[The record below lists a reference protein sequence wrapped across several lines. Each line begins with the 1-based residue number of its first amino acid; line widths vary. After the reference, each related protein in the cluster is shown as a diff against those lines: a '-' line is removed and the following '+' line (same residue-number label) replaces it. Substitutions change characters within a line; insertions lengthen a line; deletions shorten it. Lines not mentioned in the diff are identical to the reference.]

1 MAELFDN
8 NKNASPELAAE
19 AAEGKTP
26 QSKEM
31 TGLSEKL
38 GIFSK
43 GFARA
48 FKHLFLPYREMING
62 KGITRRWLFTTFSL
76 LGTMLIAIFIISVS
90 VINRFYYNNIQQIMD
105 QRASVTSDY
114 FAQTAFNSY
123 TAMNE
128 NDYRLAAQSFV
139 EGFADKDKME
149 IQFINGKGS
158 TIVTSSGFEPLD
170 GQPKPDY
177 DDACKNGDH
186 GTWNG
191 RNENNE
197 HVYAV
202 SYILELPNY
211 KGFRAIRMIVS
222 LEPTDSA
229 VRGNVILILTVLLI
243 VLLFISLT
251 SSYFIRSIVNPV
263 KTITNIA
270 GHIASGDF
278 SIRLQKQHDDEIGD
292 LMDSINAMAAELAL
306 SENAKNDFI
315 SSVSHELRTP
325 LTAIKG
331 WSETVL
337 MCGTED
343 ETMIKRGMGIIIN
356 ETERLSGLV
365 EQLLDFS
372 RMQSGRMVMNFQMLD
387 IIAEIDDVV
396 FMFADKARKEDKRL
410 TFYEPEQAIP
420 VMGDRDR
427 LKQVIIIV
435 IDNAMKYSESGGE
448 IYVYTS
454 VENDMLTI
462 GVRDHGCGIP
472 ADQLPKIKQKFYKA
486 NTSKGGFGIGL
497 AVADEIIHKHNGEFI
512 IDSVEGEGT
521 NVSIILPIARQSS
534 KIEISSSSET
544 NPNTNTTESDVAKN
558 E

>member
-1 MAELFDN
+1 MIKKLAEITN
-8 NKNASPELAAE
+8 E
-19 AAEGKTP
+19 T
-26 QSKEM
+26 
-31 TGLSEKL
+31 SEKKEET
-38 GIFSK
+38 GERKKDSK
-43 GFARA
+43 LREKTGKFTGA
-48 FKHLFLPYREMING
+48 FVNMIKHIFLPYREMIQG

-76 LGTMLIAIFIISVS
+76 LGTMLIAIFVISVS
-90 VINRFYYNNIQQIMD
+90 LINSFYYNNIKQVID
-105 QRASVTSDY
+105 QRAEVTSEY

-123 TAMNE
+123 AAMNE
-128 NDYRLAAQSFV
+128 NDYRLSAQSFV
-139 EGFADKDKME
+139 EGFSDKDKME
-149 IQFINGKGS
+149 VQFINGRGS
-158 TIVTSSGFEPLD
+158 TLVSSTGFEPPE

-177 DDACKNGDH
+177 EEACKNGTH

-191 RNENNE
+191 LNENNE

-211 KGFRAIRMIVS
+211 KGYRAIRMIVS
-222 LEPTDSA
+222 LEPTDAA
-229 VRGNVILILTVLLI
+229 VRGNVILISVIMLV

-263 KTITNIA
+263 KKITNIA
-270 GHIASGDF
+270 GNIAGGDF
-278 SIRLQKQHDDEIGD
+278 SIRLEKQHDDEIGD

-343 ETMIKRGMGIIIN
+343 EAMIKRGMGIIIK

-372 RMQSGRMVMNFQMLD
+372 RMQSGRLVMNIQLLD
-387 IIAEIDDVV
+387 IVAEIDDVV
-396 FMFADKARKEDKRL
+396 FMFAEKARKEDKRL

-427 LKQVIIIV
+427 LKQVIIIA

-454 VENDMLTI
+454 VENDRLTI

-472 ADQLPKIKQKFYKA
+472 ADQLSKVKQKFYKA
-486 NTSKGGFGIGL
+486 NTEKGGFGIGL
-497 AVADEIIHKHNGEFI
+497 AVADEIIRKHNGEFI

-521 NVSIILPIARQSS
+521 NVSIILPIARQAAP
-534 KIEISSSSET
+534 SEG
-544 NPNTNTTESDVAKN
+544 E
-558 E
+558 

>member
-1 MAELFDN
+1 MTENNDNTAE
-8 NKNASPELAAE
+8 SR
-19 AAEGKTP
+19 EGLKERLVRTGFYGRW
-26 QSKEM
+26 QSFFA
-31 TGLSEKL
+31 GLGRGL
-38 GIFSK
+38 Q
-43 GFARA
+43 
-48 FKHLFLPYREMING
+48 HLTLPYREMIRG

-76 LGTMLIAIFIISVS
+76 LGTMLIAIFIITVS
-90 VINRFYYNNIQQIMD
+90 LINSFYYNNIEQILE
-105 QRASVTSDY
+105 QRASVMSQY
-114 FAQTAFNSY
+114 FAQTAFNSF

-139 EGFADKDKME
+139 EGFADKDKIE
-149 IQFINGKGS
+149 IQFINGRGS
-158 TIVTSSGFEPLD
+158 TLISSSGFEPPD

-177 DDACKNGDH
+177 FDACRNGDH
-186 GTWNG
+186 GSWNG
-191 RNENNE
+191 LNENRE

-202 SYILELPNY
+202 SYILELPGY
-211 KGFRAIRMIVS
+211 KGFRAVRMIVS
-222 LEPTDSA
+222 LEPTDAA
-229 VRGNVILILTVLLI
+229 VRNNIILTSVIMLL
-243 VLLFISLT
+243 VLLFISLS

-263 KTITNIA
+263 KSITNLA
-270 GHIASGDF
+270 GHIAAGDF
-278 SIRLQKQHDDEIGD
+278 SIRLDKQHADEIGD
-292 LMDSINAMAAELAL
+292 LVDSINAMASELAL

-343 ETMIKRGMGIIIN
+343 EAMIKRGMGIIIK

-387 IIAEIDDVV
+387 IVAEIDDVV
-396 FMFADKARKEDKRL
+396 FMFADKASKEDKRL

-420 VMGDRDR
+420 VMGDRDK

-472 ADQLPKIKQKFYKA
+472 ADQLPKVKQKFYKA

-497 AVADEIIHKHNGEFI
+497 AVADEIIRKHNGEFV

-521 NVSIILPIARQSS
+521 NVSIILPVARQNSS
-534 KIEISSSSET
+534 IEIPPPDRKPSDSSALE
-544 NPNTNTTESDVAKN
+544 
-558 E
+558 

>member
-1 MAELFDN
+1 MAEITNETPDTN
-8 NKNASPELAAE
+8 EGLAE
-19 AAEGKTP
+19 RYKK
-26 QSKEM
+26 SKV
-31 TGLSEKL
+31 GEKL
-38 GIFSK
+38 SRF
-43 GFARA
+43 FEA
-48 FKHLFLPYREMING
+48 FGRIIKHLFLPYREMIRG

-90 VINRFYYNNIQQIMD
+90 LINSFYYNNIKQVID
-105 QRASVTSDY
+105 QRAEVTSDY

-128 NDYRLAAQSFV
+128 NDYRLSAQSFV

-149 IQFINGKGS
+149 IQFINGRGT
-158 TIVTSSGFEPLD
+158 TIVTSSGFEPPA

-177 DDACKNGDH
+177 ESACKNGDH

-191 RNENNE
+191 LNENNE

-211 KGFRAIRMIVS
+211 KGYRAIRMIVS
-222 LEPTDSA
+222 LEPTDAA
-229 VRGNVILILTVLLI
+229 VRGNIILILFILLV

-270 GHIASGDF
+270 GNIAGGDF
-278 SIRLQKQHDDEIGD
+278 SIRLEKQHDDEIGD

-343 ETMIKRGMGIIIN
+343 EAMIKRGMSIIIK

-387 IIAEIDDVV
+387 
-396 FMFADKARKEDKRL
+396 M
-410 TFYEPEQAIP
+410 AIP

-427 LKQVIIIV
+427 LKQVIIIA

-454 VENDMLTI
+454 VENDKLTI

-472 ADQLPKIKQKFYKA
+472 ADQLPKVKQKFYKA
-486 NTSKGGFGIGL
+486 NTEKGGFGIGL
-497 AVADEIIHKHNGEFI
+497 AVADEIIRKHNGEFI

-521 NVSIILPIARQSS
+521 NVSIILPIARQTGLSS
-534 KIEISSSSET
+534 DKNS
-544 NPNTNTTESDVAKN
+544 TESEVINN

>member
-1 MAELFDN
+1 MPDISN
-8 NKNASPELAAE
+8 NTPET
-19 AAEGKTP
+19 K
-26 QSKEM
+26 QS
-31 TGLSEKL
+31 LSERFKKSRLYDKL
-38 GIFSK
+38 SSFPET
-43 GFARA
+43 
-48 FKHLFLPYREMING
+48 FKRMTRHLFLPYKEMIMG

-76 LGTMLIAIFIISVS
+76 LGTMLVAIFIISVS
-90 VINRFYYNNIQQIMD
+90 LINSYYYNNIQQILD

-114 FAQTAFNSY
+114 FAQTAFNSNS
-123 TAMNE
+123 AMSE

-149 IQFINGKGS
+149 IQFINGRGT
-158 TIVTSSGFEPLD
+158 TIVTSSGFEPPA

-177 DDACKNGDH
+177 DEACKNGEH
-186 GTWNG
+186 GSWNG
-191 RNENNE
+191 RNENKE
-197 HVYAV
+197 HCYAV
-202 SYILELPNY
+202 TYILALPNY
-211 KGFRAIRMIVS
+211 KGYRAIRLIVS
-222 LEPTDSA
+222 LEPTDET
-229 VRGNVILILTVLLI
+229 VRGNVILISAIMLI
-243 VLLFISLT
+243 VLLFISLS

-270 GHIASGDF
+270 GNIAGGDF
-278 SIRLQKQHDDEIGD
+278 SIRLEKQHDDEIGD

-331 WSETVL
+331 WSETML
-337 MCGTED
+337 MCGPED
-343 ETMIKRGMGIIIN
+343 EAMIKRGMGIIIN

-420 VMGDRDR
+420 VMGDRDK

-454 VENDMLTI
+454 VENEMLTI

-497 AVADEIIHKHNGEFI
+497 AVADEIIRKHNGELM

-521 NVSIILPIARQSS
+521 NVSILIPIARQNSN
-534 KIEISSSSET
+534 IEIASVASASEK
-544 NPNTNTTESDVAKN
+544 NTTDNDTLE
-558 E
+558 

>member
-1 MAELFDN
+1 LEEKEEKRESLWQKFKSTKAYDKLLSFRDWLMRMLQHLTL
-8 NKNASPELAAE
+8 PY
-19 AAEGKTP
+19 
-26 QSKEM
+26 KEM
-31 TGLSEKL
+31 
-38 GIFSK
+38 I
-43 GFARA
+43 R
-48 FKHLFLPYREMING
+48 G
-62 KGITRRWLFTTFSL
+62 KGVTRRWLFTTFSL
-76 LGTMLIAIFIISVS
+76 LGTMLIAIFIITVS
-90 VINRFYYNNIQQIMD
+90 LINSFYYNNIQQIIE
-105 QRASVTSDY
+105 QRASVTSQY

-128 NDYRLAAQSFV
+128 NDYRLSAQSFV

-149 IQFINGKGS
+149 IQFINGRGS
-158 TIVTSSGFEPLD
+158 TLISSSGFEPPE

-177 DDACKNGDH
+177 YLACKNGDR

-191 RNENNE
+191 VNENNE

-202 SYILELPNY
+202 SCILELPGYNGY
-211 KGFRAIRMIVS
+211 RAIRMIVS
-222 LEPTDSA
+222 LEPTDAA
-229 VRGNVILILTVLLI
+229 VRGNIILTSVIMLI
-243 VLLFISLT
+243 VLLFISLS

-263 KTITNIA
+263 KGITNIA
-270 GHIASGDF
+270 GHIAAGDF
-278 SIRLQKQHDDEIGD
+278 SIRLEKEHDDEIGD
-292 LMDSINAMAAELAL
+292 LVDSINAMAAELAL

-343 ETMIKRGMGIIIN
+343 EAMIKRGMGIIIN

-387 IIAEIDDVV
+387 IVAEIDDVV
-396 FMFADKARKEDKRL
+396 FMFKDKAQKEDKRL
-410 TFYEPEQAIP
+410 TFYEPETPIP
-420 VMGDRDR
+420 VMGDRDK

-435 IDNAMKYSESGGE
+435 IDNAMKYSEPGGE
-448 IYVYTS
+448 IFVYTS
-454 VENDMLTI
+454 VESDMLTI
-462 GVRDHGCGIP
+462 GVRDYGCGIS
-472 ADQLPKIKQKFYKA
+472 ADQLPKVKQKFYKA

-497 AVADEIIHKHNGEFI
+497 AVADEIIRKHNGEFN

-521 NVSIILPIARQSS
+521 NVSIILPVARQS
-534 KIEISSSSET
+534 
-544 NPNTNTTESDVAKN
+544 NATEQAEKAQ
-558 E
+558 

>member
-1 MAELFDN
+1 MEELTKTDAE
-8 NKNASPELAAE
+8 KAAE
-19 AAEGKTP
+19 ADDGSSQSVFRQKLGKLSATLGKLMGHLSLP
-26 QSKEM
+26 YKEM
-31 TGLSEKL
+31 V
-38 GIFSK
+38 
-43 GFARA
+43 R
-48 FKHLFLPYREMING
+48 G

-76 LGTMLIAIFIISVS
+76 LGTMIIVIFIISVS
-90 VINRFYYNNIQQIMD
+90 LINSFYYNNIKQIMD

-128 NDYRLAAQSFV
+128 NDYRLSAQSFV
-139 EGFADKDKME
+139 EGFSDKDKME
-149 IQFINGKGS
+149 IQFINGRGT
-158 TIVTSSGFEPLD
+158 TIVTSSGFEPPA

-177 DDACKNGDH
+177 EEACSNGDH

-191 RNENNE
+191 VNENNE

-202 SYILELPNY
+202 SYILELPDY
-211 KGFRAIRMIVS
+211 KGYRAIRMIVS

-229 VRGNVILILTVLLI
+229 VRSNIILIFVVMMI
-243 VLLFISLT
+243 VLLFISLS

-270 GHIASGDF
+270 GHIAGGDF
-278 SIRLQKQHDDEIGD
+278 SIRLEKQHDDEIGD

-343 ETMIKRGMGIIIN
+343 EAMIKRGMGIIIN

-420 VMGDRDR
+420 VMGDRDK

-472 ADQLPKIKQKFYKA
+472 ADQLPKVKQKFYKA
-486 NTSKGGFGIGL
+486 NTAKGGFGIGL
-497 AVADEIIHKHNGEFI
+497 AVADEIIRKHNGEFV

-521 NVSIILPIARQSS
+521 NVSIILPIARQNTN
-534 KIEISSSSET
+534 IEISAAAEKNS
-544 NPNTNTTESDVAKN
+544 TESEVANN

>member
-1 MAELFDN
+1 MPDMLDNANNTNNSNGSDEKSGFFDN
-8 NKNASPELAAE
+8 IKNS
-19 AAEGKTP
+19 
-26 QSKEM
+26 
-31 TGLSEKL
+31 KL
-38 GIFSK
+38 GEKTGKF
-43 GFARA
+43 FEA
-48 FKHLFLPYREMING
+48 FGRMMKHLFLPYREMIRG

-90 VINRFYYNNIQQIMD
+90 LINSFYYNNIQQIIE
-105 QRASVTSDY
+105 QRTSVMSEY

-128 NDYRLAAQSFV
+128 NDYRLSAQSFV

-149 IQFINGKGS
+149 LQFINGRGS
-158 TIVTSSGFEPLD
+158 TLVTSTGFEPPA

-177 DDACKNGDH
+177 DAACKTGDH

-191 RNENNE
+191 YNENNE

-202 SYILELPNY
+202 SYILDLPNY
-211 KGFRAIRMIVS
+211 KGYRAIRMIVS
-222 LEPTDSA
+222 LEPTDDA
-229 VRGNVILILTVLLI
+229 VRSNIILIFVIMLV
-243 VLLFISLT
+243 VLLFISLS

-270 GHIASGDF
+270 GNIAGGDF
-278 SIRLQKQHDDEIGD
+278 SIRLEKQHDDEIGD

-343 ETMIKRGMGIIIN
+343 EAMIKRGMGIIIK

-396 FMFADKARKEDKRL
+396 FMFAEKARIEDKRL

-420 VMGDRDR
+420 VMGDRDK

-472 ADQLPKIKQKFYKA
+472 ADQLPKVKQKFYKA
-486 NTSKGGFGIGL
+486 NTAKGGFGIGL
-497 AVADEIIHKHNGEFI
+497 AVADEIIRKHNGEFV

-521 NVSIILPIARQSS
+521 NVSIILPVARQNSM
-534 KIEISSSSET
+534 IEIASPADKNS
-544 NPNTNTTESDVAKN
+544 TESEGTDN

>member
-1 MAELFDN
+1 MTDEK
-8 NKNASPELAAE
+8 NKSL
-19 AAEGKTP
+19 T
-26 QSKEM
+26 
-31 TGLSEKL
+31 EKL
-38 GIFSK
+38 KEKSGKCSNTL
-43 GFARA
+43 GRLM
-48 FKHLFLPYREMING
+48 KHLFLPYREMIRG

-76 LGTMLIAIFIISVS
+76 LGTMIIIIFIISVS
-90 VINRFYYNNIQQIMD
+90 LINSFYYNNIKQIID
-105 QRASVTSDY
+105 QRAAVTSDY

-123 TAMNE
+123 AAMNE
-128 NDYRLAAQSFV
+128 NDYRLSAQTFV

-149 IQFINGKGS
+149 IQFINGRGT
-158 TIVTSSGFEPLD
+158 TIVTSSGFEPPA

-177 DDACKNGDH
+177 KEACKNGDH

-191 RNENNE
+191 QNENNE

-229 VRGNVILILTVLLI
+229 VRGNIILITAVMLV

-263 KTITNIA
+263 KSITDIA
-270 GHIASGDF
+270 GKIAGGDF
-278 SIRLQKQHDDEIGD
+278 SIRIQKQHDDEIGD

-343 ETMIKRGMGIIIN
+343 EAMIKRGMGIIIK

-396 FMFADKARKEDKRL
+396 FMFAEKARKEDKRL

-435 IDNAMKYSESGGE
+435 IDNAMKYSEQGGE

-454 VENDMLTI
+454 VENDTLTI

-472 ADQLPKIKQKFYKA
+472 ADQLPKVKQKFYKA
-486 NTSKGGFGIGL
+486 NTDKGGFGIGL
-497 AVADEIIHKHNGEFI
+497 AVADEIIRKHNGEFV

-521 NVSIILPIARQSS
+521 NVSIILPIARQNSM
-534 KIEISSSSET
+534 IEIASMTENADKKS
-544 NPNTNTTESDVAKN
+544 TESDVKDNA
-558 E
+558 

>member
-1 MAELFDN
+1 MSDISN
-8 NKNASPELAAE
+8 NTPETTEKQENISRKSSVINKMESFTE
-19 AAEGKTP
+19 AFGK
-26 QSKEM
+26 M
-31 TGLSEKL
+31 TW
-38 GIFSK
+38 
-43 GFARA
+43 
-48 FKHLFLPYREMING
+48 HLFLPYKEMIRG

-76 LGTMLIAIFIISVS
+76 LGTMLAIIFIISVS
-90 VINRFYYNNIQQIMD
+90 LINSYYYSNIQQILD
-105 QRASVTSDY
+105 ERASVTSDY
-114 FAQTAFNSY
+114 FAQIAFNSY
-123 TAMNE
+123 SAMSE

-149 IQFINGKGS
+149 IQFINGRGT
-158 TIVTSSGFEPLD
+158 TIVTSSGFEPPA

-177 DDACKNGDH
+177 DIACKNGDH
-186 GTWNG
+186 GSWNG
-191 RNENNE
+191 QNENSE

-202 SYILELPNY
+202 TYILALPNY
-211 KGFRAIRMIVS
+211 KGYRAVRLIVS

-229 VRGNVILILTVLLI
+229 VRGNIILISAIMLI
-243 VLLFISLT
+243 VLLFISLS

-263 KTITNIA
+263 KKITSIA
-270 GHIASGDF
+270 GHIAGGDF
-278 SIRLQKQHDDEIGD
+278 SIRLEKQHDDEIGD

-331 WSETVL
+331 WSETML
-337 MCGTED
+337 MCGPED
-343 ETMIKRGMGIIIN
+343 EAMIKRGMGIIIN

-396 FMFADKARKEDKRL
+396 FMFAEKARKEDKRL

-486 NTSKGGFGIGL
+486 NTTKGGFGIGL
-497 AVADEIIHKHNGEFI
+497 AVADEIIRKHNGEFV

-521 NVSIILPIARQSS
+521 NVSIILPIARQNSS
-534 KIEISSSSET
+534 IGIASASEK
-544 NPNTNTTESDVAKN
+544 NSTESEVNNN

>member
-1 MAELFDN
+1 MTDEK
-8 NKNASPELAAE
+8 NKSL
-19 AAEGKTP
+19 T
-26 QSKEM
+26 
-31 TGLSEKL
+31 EKL
-38 GIFSK
+38 KEKSGKCSNTL
-43 GFARA
+43 GRLM
-48 FKHLFLPYREMING
+48 KHLFLPYREMIRG

-76 LGTMLIAIFIISVS
+76 LGTMIIIIFIISVS
-90 VINRFYYNNIQQIMD
+90 LINSFYYNNIKQIID
-105 QRASVTSDY
+105 QRAAVTSDY

-123 TAMNE
+123 AAMNE
-128 NDYRLAAQSFV
+128 NDYRLSAQTFV

-149 IQFINGKGS
+149 IQFINGRGT
-158 TIVTSSGFEPLD
+158 TIVTSSGFEPPA

-177 DDACKNGDH
+177 EEACKNGDH

-191 RNENNE
+191 LNENNE

-229 VRGNVILILTVLLI
+229 VRGNIILITAVMLV

-263 KTITNIA
+263 KSITDIA
-270 GHIASGDF
+270 GKIAGGDF
-278 SIRLQKQHDDEIGD
+278 SIRIQKQHDDEIGD

-315 SSVSHELRTP
+315 SSVSHELR
-325 LTAIKG
+325 
-331 WSETVL
+331 
-337 MCGTED
+337 
-343 ETMIKRGMGIIIN
+343 
-356 ETERLSGLV
+356 RLSGLV

-396 FMFADKARKEDKRL
+396 FMFAEKARKEDKRL

-435 IDNAMKYSESGGE
+435 IDNAMKYSEQGGE

-454 VENDMLTI
+454 VENDTLTI

-472 ADQLPKIKQKFYKA
+472 ADQLPKVKQKFYKA
-486 NTSKGGFGIGL
+486 NTDKGGFGIGL
-497 AVADEIIHKHNGEFI
+497 AVADEIIRKHNGEFV

-521 NVSIILPIARQSS
+521 NVSIILPIARQNSM
-534 KIEISSSSET
+534 IEIASMTENADKKS
-544 NPNTNTTESDVAKN
+544 TESDVKDNA
-558 E
+558 

>member
-1 MAELFDN
+1 MSEVS
-8 NKNASPELAAE
+8 KNTPEKKDGWVE
-19 AAEGKTP
+19 RYKN
-26 QSKEM
+26 SK
-31 TGLSEKL
+31 LREKL
-38 GIFSK
+38 Q
-43 GFARA
+43 
-48 FKHLFLPYREMING
+48 LFLNALGRLMNHISLPYREMIRG

-76 LGTMLIAIFIISVS
+76 LGTMIVVIFIISVS
-90 VINRFYYNNIQQIMD
+90 LINSFYYTNIQQIMD

-114 FAQTAFNSY
+114 FARTAFNSY
-123 TAMNE
+123 TAMSE
-128 NDYRLAAQSFV
+128 NDYRLSAQSFV

-149 IQFINGKGS
+149 IQFINGRGT
-158 TIVTSSGFEPLD
+158 TIISSSGFEPPA

-177 DDACKNGDH
+177 DEACKNGDH

-191 RNENNE
+191 LNENNE

-202 SYILELPNY
+202 TYILVLPNY
-211 KGFRAIRMIVS
+211 KGYRAVRMIVS
-222 LEPTDSA
+222 LEPTDNA
-229 VRGNVILILTVLLI
+229 VRGNIILISLILLV
-243 VLLFISLT
+243 VLLFISLS

-263 KTITNIA
+263 KSITNIA
-270 GHIASGDF
+270 GHIAAGDF
-278 SIRLQKQHDDEIGD
+278 SIRLEKQHDDELGD

-343 ETMIKRGMGIIIN
+343 EAMIKRGMGIIIN

-372 RMQSGRMVMNFQMLD
+372 RMQSGRMVMNFQLLD

-420 VMGDRDR
+420 VMGDRDK

-472 ADQLPKIKQKFYKA
+472 SDQLPKVKQKFYKA
-486 NTSKGGFGIGL
+486 NTVKGGFGIGL
-497 AVADEIIHKHNGEFI
+497 AVADEIIRKHNGEFM

-521 NVSIILPIARQSS
+521 NVSIILPIARQNTG
-534 KIEISSSSET
+534 IELASAD
-544 NPNTNTTESDVAKN
+544 NTTKDSDVNSN

>member
-1 MAELFDN
+1 MAEITNETPDTN
-8 NKNASPELAAE
+8 EGLAE
-19 AAEGKTP
+19 RYKK
-26 QSKEM
+26 SKV
-31 TGLSEKL
+31 GEKL
-38 GIFSK
+38 SRF
-43 GFARA
+43 FEA
-48 FKHLFLPYREMING
+48 FGRIIKHLFLPYREMIRG

-90 VINRFYYNNIQQIMD
+90 LINSFYYNNIKQVID
-105 QRASVTSDY
+105 QRAEVTSDY

-128 NDYRLAAQSFV
+128 NDYRLSAQSFV

-149 IQFINGKGS
+149 IQFINGRGT
-158 TIVTSSGFEPLD
+158 TIVTSSGFEPPA

-177 DDACKNGDH
+177 ESACKNGDH

-191 RNENNE
+191 LNENNE

-211 KGFRAIRMIVS
+211 KGYRAIRMIVS
-222 LEPTDSA
+222 LEPTDAA
-229 VRGNVILILTVLLI
+229 VRGNIILILFILLV

-270 GHIASGDF
+270 GNIAGGDF
-278 SIRLQKQHDDEIGD
+278 SIRLEKQHDDEIGD

-343 ETMIKRGMGIIIN
+343 EAMIKRGMSIIIK

-387 IIAEIDDVV
+387 IVAEIDDVV
-396 FMFADKARKEDKRL
+396 FMFAEKARKEDKRL

-427 LKQVIIIV
+427 LKQVIIIA

-454 VENDMLTI
+454 VENDKLTI

-472 ADQLPKIKQKFYKA
+472 ADQLPKVKQKFYKA
-486 NTSKGGFGIGL
+486 NTEKGGFGIGL
-497 AVADEIIHKHNGEFI
+497 AVADEIIRKHNGEFI

-521 NVSIILPIARQSS
+521 NVSIILPIARQTGLSS
-534 KIEISSSSET
+534 DKNS
-544 NPNTNTTESDVAKN
+544 TESEVINN

>member
-1 MAELFDN
+1 MADLTNGNPTNE
-8 NKNASPELAAE
+8 
-19 AAEGKTP
+19 
-26 QSKEM
+26 
-31 TGLSEKL
+31 GLSERNNKTGIGEKL
-38 GIFSK
+38 SK
-43 GFARA
+43 FTEA
-48 FKHLFLPYREMING
+48 FGKMIKHLFLPYREMIRG

-76 LGTMLIAIFIISVS
+76 LGTMTIVIFIISVS
-90 VINRFYYNNIQQIMD
+90 LINSFYYNNIKQIID
-105 QRASVTSDY
+105 QRAAVTSDY

-128 NDYRLAAQSFV
+128 NDYRLSAQSFV

-149 IQFINGKGS
+149 IQFINGRGT
-158 TIVTSSGFEPLD
+158 TIVTSSGFEPPA
-170 GQPKPDY
+170 GQPKPGY
-177 DDACKNGDH
+177 EAACKNGDH

-191 RNENNE
+191 INENNE

-211 KGFRAIRMIVS
+211 KGYRAIRMIVS

-229 VRGNVILILTVLLI
+229 VRSNILLI
-243 VLLFISLT
+243 FVVMLVVLLFISLS

-263 KTITNIA
+263 KSITDIA
-270 GHIASGDF
+270 GKIAGGDF
-278 SIRLQKQHDDEIGD
+278 SIRIEKQHDDEIGD

-343 ETMIKRGMGIIIN
+343 EAMIKRGMGIIIK

-372 RMQSGRMVMNFQMLD
+372 RMQSGRMVMNFQLLD

-396 FMFADKARKEDKRL
+396 FMFAEKARKEDKRL

-420 VMGDRDR
+420 VMGDRDK

-454 VENDMLTI
+454 VENDFLTI

-472 ADQLPKIKQKFYKA
+472 ADQLPKVKQKFYKA
-486 NTSKGGFGIGL
+486 NTEKGGFGIGL
-497 AVADEIIHKHNGEFI
+497 AVADEIIRKHNGEFI

-521 NVSIILPIARQSS
+521 NVSIILPIARQNSM
-534 KIEISSSSET
+534 IETSAAPAEKNISESEVI
-544 NPNTNTTESDVAKN
+544 DN

>member
-1 MAELFDN
+1 MTAKKAGLWEKFKGSKFYD
-8 NKNASPELAAE
+8 KMRSFPEGFRKAMQHLSL
-19 AAEGKTP
+19 P
-26 QSKEM
+26 YKEM
-31 TGLSEKL
+31 
-38 GIFSK
+38 I
-43 GFARA
+43 R
-48 FKHLFLPYREMING
+48 G

-76 LGTMLIAIFIISVS
+76 LGTMLIAIFIITVS
-90 VINRFYYNNIQQIMD
+90 LINSFYYNNIQQILE
-105 QRASVTSDY
+105 QRASVTSQY
-114 FAQTAFNSY
+114 FAQTAFNTY

-149 IQFINGKGS
+149 IQFINGMGS
-158 TIVTSSGFEPLD
+158 TLITSSGFEPPD

-177 DDACKNGDH
+177 FEACRNGDH

-191 RNENNE
+191 LNENRE
-197 HVYAV
+197 HVFAV
-202 SYILELPNY
+202 SYILELPGY
-211 KGFRAIRMIVS
+211 KGFRAVRMIVS
-222 LEPTDSA
+222 LEPTDAA
-229 VRGNVILILTVLLI
+229 VRGNIILTSVIMLL
-243 VLLFISLT
+243 VLLFISLS

-263 KTITNIA
+263 KGITNLA
-270 GHIASGDF
+270 GHIAAGDF
-278 SIRLQKQHDDEIGD
+278 SIRLEKQHDDEIGD
-292 LMDSINAMAAELAL
+292 LVDSINAMASELAL

-331 WSETVL
+331 WSETML
-337 MCGTED
+337 MCGPED
-343 ETMIKRGMGIIIN
+343 EAMIKRGMGIIIK

-387 IIAEIDDVV
+387 IVAEIDDVV

-420 VMGDRDR
+420 VMGDRDK

-435 IDNAMKYSESGGE
+435 IDNAMKYSEQGGE

-462 GVRDHGCGIP
+462 GVCDHGCGIP
-472 ADQLPKIKQKFYKA
+472 ADQLPKVKQKFFKA

-497 AVADEIIHKHNGEFI
+497 AVADEIIRKHNGEFV

-521 NVSIILPIARQSS
+521 NVSIILPVARQS
-534 KIEISSSSET
+534 
-544 NPNTNTTESDVAKN
+544 VAADAADN
-558 E
+558 